1 MKTVLTSSFAI
12 SSLAV
17 ALASAQGANLIEDFV
32 AGVIVGSPGVN
43 ARPSYVAVA
52 DPGYIVYSD
61 YAAALPGPNC
71 FWTRMPIYDTDRTVI
86 GWRGRPVAVCPQP
99 KVSADLATGH

>member
-1 MKTVLTSSFAI
+1 MKAMLAAALAVGGILSFATT
-12 SSLAV
+12 A
-17 ALASAQGANLIEDFV
+17 ALAADFV
-32 AGVIVGSPGVN
+32 AVRGAVVVDPAANPNV
-43 ARPSYVAVA
+43 VAVPY
-52 DPGYIVYSD
+52 PGYIVYSD